1 MSMTAHMLEHSAIA
15 AVAAPLL
22 ALAIRRPLV
31 RPLVAWPLFVG
42 TLLAVNLPAVIEWLE
57 RHALAH
63 AGSLLVTL
71 VVSVLFWA
79 AALRRVHGLA
89 AGAYLITAAMA
100 SDLIGA
106 WYMAIGET
114 GAGVAMV
121 AGMVPM
127 AAAAVYL
134 TWKGLVDEERQASRL
149 ETYATR

>member
-42 TLLAVNLPAVIEWLE
+42 TLLAVNVPAVIEWLE

-63 AGSLLVTL
+63 TGSLLVTL

-79 AALRRVHGLA
+79 APLQSLHGLA

-106 WYMAIGET
+106 WYMAMGET